1 MSRSDLQLN
10 FRIPAKLKAEL
21 EQEANKEGRSLTTH
35 LVHILEERK
44 TVALF
49 EQLEQFLLNQQKVN
63 VAIAE
68 SLGLDLENDL
78 FLKPTLNSLIRD
90 VLPARA
96 ANTLIYEDV
105 IIVKDLVNYD
115 LSRLHRLPNVGKNTY
130 AIIEKFL
137 LDNGF
142 IKEPIIKEK

>member
-21 EQEANKEGRSLTTH
+21 EQEANKEGRSLTAH

-44 TVALF
+44 TVALS

-96 ANTLIYEDV
+96 ANALIYEDV

-115 LSRLHRLPNVGKNTY
+115 LSRLHHLPNVGKNTY

-142 IKEPIIKEK
+142 IKEPIVKEK